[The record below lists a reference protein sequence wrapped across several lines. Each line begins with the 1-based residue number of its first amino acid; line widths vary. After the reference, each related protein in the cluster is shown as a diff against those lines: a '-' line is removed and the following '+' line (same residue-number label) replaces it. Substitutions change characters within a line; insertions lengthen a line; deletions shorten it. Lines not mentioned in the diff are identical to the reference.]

1 MLRMAH
7 ALDRV
12 NKVNIIL
19 TVLKIIIIII
29 LSRMVGVASGCANS
43 ILELLYSYIAFA
55 YQSLLAIGI
64 SRWRERS
71 KQS

>member
-1 MLRMAH
+1 MAH

-19 TVLKIIIIII
+19 TVLKIIIII
-29 LSRMVGVASGCANS
+29 LSRMVGVASGCPNS